1 MSAPP
6 KQNVNGQKKP
16 PRSKTAPER
25 TATGFRVSVEQL
37 ARIDARAQAA
47 GLSRTEYIIAA
58 ALGELPDEKNATRN
72 RLEAVEERLDRLERY
87 AELSS

>member
-1 MSAPP
+1 MAPA
-6 KQNVNGQKKP
+6 KK

-37 ARIDARAQAA
+37 ERIDARARAA

-58 ALGELPDEKNATRN
+58 ALDELPDKKNGALN
-72 RLEAVEERLDRLERY
+72 RIEAIERRLDRLEVTAGY
-87 AELSS
+87 G